1 VSDQFQVTSG
11 EYKLVRLFAVDLP
24 ADDIDGLREAD
35 LAAALGVERLD
46 VDQIDFFSVDDLEG
60 LGLVDYMIEGL
71 GIAEDQLADDRARL
85 MSLTGQLLIVRSAAF
100 MGLHGLLSVK
110 APLRWIGTY
119 AEDRSKVTF
128 EALPTGGT
136 EGNVP
141 STNKKR
147 PSDAA
152 MSGRVAMVVLLV
164 LFMLTGAMVWIAS

>member
-1 VSDQFQVTSG
+1 MSDQFQVTSG

-24 ADDIDGLREAD
+24 AEEIDGLREAD
-35 LAAALGVERLD
+35 LAAALGVDNLD

-60 LGLVDYMIEGL
+60 LGLVGYMIDGL

-100 MGLHGLLSVK
+100 KGFHGLLSVK

-136 EGNVP
+136 EGIVP
-141 STNKKR
+141 TTNKTR
-147 PSDAA
+147 PSNAA

-164 LFMLTGAMVWIAS
+164 LFMLTGALVWIAS